1 MLILILMFKAF
12 KLYDSTSR
20 RIILDFSWFRIIRI
34 KWKPKFFEKF
44 MMKTN
49 SDEQNQR
56 KKKTSKRT

>member
-1 MLILILMFKAF
+1 MFTAF

-34 KWKPKFFEKF
+34 KWKPKFFGKF

-49 SDEQNQR
+49 SDEQNQS